1 MQTSTAAPQ
10 LLAIRD
16 IDHQAVGGKAYG
28 LAKLV
33 GIGLAVPDAFVII
46 NAQKHTDIDGLADF
60 YQSIGGGLVAVR
72 SSAIGEDGVDSSF
85 AGQYETILNVEGMTA
100 LKHAINQCVASLN
113 SSHASA
119 YKQQQTDSSEAS
131 MCVVVQRMV
140 QPKAAGVLFTADP
153 VSGRHDRLVI
163 DAVAGLGEALV
174 SGEVTPDHYELNL
187 NNELCQQELS
197 NELALLS
204 HDHIKALADGAR
216 TASEQL
222 AAQLDMEWAIDAD
235 DNLYWLQ
242 ARPVTTLGTDLN
254 ELDTAID
261 QSDVITRCNVGEMMP
276 GAVCPLTFS
285 VQGRAIEHGMQHM
298 HVCWGVRPAITEEW
312 TQLNLFF
319 GHMFLNMS
327 GGMKSASYVSVNT
340 VETMAQSLCGRP
352 IAELKE
358 PDYKAS
364 RWRRWYGSFKF
375 LRYCMA
381 AKKTIIEFEQRFDL
395 LAVTLLDEPKAMIA
409 KLDEMLPWLNEVTE
423 VHLRSSAS
431 SGLMEGIVQG
441 IVSEGQRPPTTKQQA
456 DAAKLFAG
464 ASDVESA
471 LLVAHL
477 DSVVDKIADHP
488 DSREV
493 FAKGDSEAALK
504 WLQSLALL
512 QDSQAANAGTAF
524 TEFLA
529 RHGHRSYRELCVRE
543 QGWID
548 RPIAV
553 VETMQAALKARDS
566 GNYTPKQTPKINL
579 TGLSRALRWLLPKA
593 HYAIRQ
599 REHTKSMMV
608 MTTHRLKRGYRHL
621 GELLERAGH
630 LSDADLVFFLTHD
643 ELKTFCH
650 APAASSNQLAKQR
663 RVALSF
669 HEKLAFD
676 DIYVGNPEPIVY
688 QASES
693 TVEGE
698 LIGRPVSLGV
708 VEGYARVAT
717 TLSEAAGLQPG
728 EILITP
734 ITDVGWTPYFSS
746 IAGLATDV
754 GSAVS
759 HGAVIAREYG
769 LPAVVNL
776 RIATKVF
783 STGDYVRL
791 DADHG
796 TLSRIDP
803 PNNS

>member
-1 MQTSTAAPQ
+1 MQTLTSAPQ
-10 LLAIRD
+10 LLAISD
-16 IDHQAVGGKAYG
+16 ISDQAVGGKAHG

-33 GIGLAVPDAFVII
+33 GIGLAVPKAFVII
-46 NAQKHTDIDGLADF
+46 NAQQDAEIEKLEDF
-60 YQSIGGGLVAVR
+60 YQSIGNGLVAVR

-85 AGQYETILNVEGMTA
+85 AGQYETILNVEGLA
-100 LKHAINQCVASLN
+100 DLKSAISQCVASLD

-119 YKQQQTDSSEAS
+119 YKQEQTDINDAA
-131 MCVVVQRMV
+131 MCVVVQCMV
-140 QPKAAGVLFTADP
+140 QPKAAGVLFTVDP

-174 SGEVTPDHYELNL
+174 SGEVTPDHYELNN

-197 NELALLS
+197 GEVPLLNKQ
-204 HDHIKALADGAR
+204 HIKALADGAR
-216 TASEQL
+216 AASEKL
-222 AAQLDMEWAIDAD
+222 AAHLDMEWAIDND

-242 ARPVTTLGTDLN
+242 ARPVTTLGSDLN
-254 ELDTAID
+254 ELDTTINQD
-261 QSDVITRCNVGEMMP
+261 DVITRCNVGEMMP

-298 HVCWGVRPAITEEW
+298 HVCWGVRPAITQEW

-319 GHMFLNMS
+319 GHMFLNMT
-327 GGMKSASYVSVNT
+327 GGLKSASYVSVNT
-340 VETMAQSLCGRP
+340 TETMAQSLCGRP
-352 IAELKE
+352 IPELKE
-358 PDYKAS
+358 PEFKAPL
-364 RWRRWYGSFKF
+364 WRRWHGNYKF
-375 LRYCMA
+375 LRYCLA
-381 AKKTIIEFEQRFDL
+381 AKKTIQAFEQRFDQL
-395 LAVTLLDEPKAMIA
+395 DVALLDEPKSMMTH
-409 KLDEMLPWLNEVTE
+409 LDKMLPWLNEVTE
-423 VHLRSSAS
+423 VHLRSSAF

-441 IVSEGQRPPTTKQQA
+441 IVSEGQRPPTTQQQA

-477 DSVVDKIADHP
+477 DKVVDEVAQHP
-488 DSREV
+488 NSREV
-493 FAKGDSEAALK
+493 FANGDSNAALE
-504 WLQSLALL
+504 WLQS
-512 QDSQAANAGTAF
+512 DNAATAGAVF
-524 TEFLA
+524 KEFLA
-529 RHGHRSYRELCVRE
+529 RHGHRSYRELCLRE
-543 QGWID
+543 QGWVD

-553 VETMQAALKARDS
+553 VETMQAALNARAT
-566 GNYTPKQTPKINL
+566 GNYTPKQAPHIDYST
-579 TGLSRALRWLLPKA
+579 LSRALRWLLPKA
-593 HYAIRQ
+593 HFAIRQ

-608 MTTHRLKRGYRHL
+608 MATHRLKRGYRHL
-621 GELLERAGH
+621 GVLLEQAGY
-630 LSDADLVFFLTHD
+630 LSDADLVFFLTHE
-643 ELKTFCH
+643 ELKDFCQ
-650 APAASSNQLAKQR
+650 APDVTSNQLAKQR

-669 HEKLAFD
+669 HEKMEFD
-676 DIYVGNPEPIVY
+676 DIYVGNPEPVIY
-688 QASES
+688 QPSES
-693 TVEGE
+693 AKEGE

-769 LPAVVNL
+769 LPAIVNL
-776 RIATKVF
+776 RTATKVF
-783 STGDYVRL
+783 ATGDYVRL

-796 TLSRIDP
+796 SLSRIEP
-803 PNNS
+803 PNNN

>member
-1 MQTSTAAPQ
+1 MQTLTAAPE
-10 LLAIRD
+10 LLAIND
-16 IDHQAVGGKAYG
+16 IEDQPVGGKAHG

-46 NAQKHTDIDGLADF
+46 NAQQNTNIDQLEDF
-60 YQSIGGGLVAVR
+60 YQSIGSGLVAVR

-85 AGQYETILNVEGMTA
+85 AGQYETILNVEGIDS
-100 LKHAINQCVASLN
+100 LKRAINQCVASLDSN
-113 SSHASA
+113 HASA
-119 YKQQQTDSSEAS
+119 YKQEQTDLSEAA

-174 SGEVTPDHYELNL
+174 SGEITPDHYELNL

-197 NELALLS
+197 GDLPLLS
-204 HDHIKALADGAR
+204 GDHIKALAEGAR
-216 TASEQL
+216 TASKKL
-222 AAQLDMEWAIDAD
+222 AAHLDMEWAIDND
-235 DNLYWLQ
+235 NNLYWLQ
-242 ARPVTTLGTDLN
+242 ARPVTTLSSDLN
-254 ELDTAID
+254 ELDTAINQD
-261 QSDVITRCNVGEMMP
+261 DVITRCNVGEMMP

-298 HVCWGVRPAITEEW
+298 HVCWGVRPTITHQW

-327 GGMKSASYVSVNT
+327 GGLKSASYVSINT
-340 VETMAQSLCGRP
+340 AETMAQSLCGRP
-352 IAELKE
+352 ITELKE
-358 PDYKAS
+358 PDFKAPL
-364 RWRRWYGSFKF
+364 WRRWYGNYKF
-375 LRYCMA
+375 LRYCLA
-381 AKKTIIEFEQRFDL
+381 AKKTIQEFEQRFDQL
-395 LAVTLLDEPKAMIA
+395 DVTLLDNPKAMIA
-409 KLDEMLPWLNEVTE
+409 MLDEILPWLNEVTE
-423 VHLRSSAS
+423 VHLRSSAY
-431 SGLMEGIVQG
+431 SGLMEGVVQG
-441 IVSEGQRPPTTKQQA
+441 IVSEGQQPPTTQQQA

-464 ASDVESA
+464 ASNVESA

-477 DSVVDKIADHP
+477 DSVVDKIAAHP
-488 DSREV
+488 DSSEV

-504 WLQSLALL
+504 WLQS
-512 QDSQAANAGTAF
+512 SNSTTAGTAF
-524 TEFLA
+524 TDFLA
-529 RHGHRSYRELCVRE
+529 RHGHRSYRELCIRE

-553 VETMQAALKARDS
+553 VETMQAALNARAS
-566 GNYTPKQTPKINL
+566 GNYTIKKTSNIDL
-579 TGLSRALRWLLPKA
+579 TTLSRALRWLLPKA
-593 HYAIRQ
+593 HFAIRQ

-608 MTTHRLKRGYRHL
+608 MATHRLKRGYRHL
-621 GELLERAGH
+621 GVLLEQAGH
-630 LSDADLVFFLTHD
+630 LSDADLVFFFTHE
-643 ELKTFCH
+643 ELKIFCQ
-650 APAASSNQLAKQR
+650 APNTTSDELAKQR

-669 HEKLAFD
+669 HEKMEFD
-676 DIYVGNPEPIVY
+676 DIYVGTPEPVVY
-688 QASES
+688 QASECAK
-693 TVEGE
+693 EGE

-769 LPAVVNL
+769 LPAIVNL
-776 RIATKVF
+776 RTATKVF

-796 TLSRIDP
+796 SLSRIDP
-803 PNNS
+803 PDNS